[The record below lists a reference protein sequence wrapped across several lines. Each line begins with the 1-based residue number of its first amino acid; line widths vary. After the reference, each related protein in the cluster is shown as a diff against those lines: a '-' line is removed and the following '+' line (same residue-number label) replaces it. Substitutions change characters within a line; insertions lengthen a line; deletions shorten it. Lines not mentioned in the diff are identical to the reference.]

1 MAQKE
6 ERRPFATMNIH
17 TTTLACKPIDEA
29 GERELLIH
37 SLRTAVARS
46 RLVTNTLETIGVSL
60 RHKQVST
67 AEAMN
72 WLHDEGLLSEVQ
84 IPLPRAPEAA
94 NG

>member
-1 MAQKE
+1 MNDI
-6 ERRPFATMNIH
+6 ATPSISR
-17 TTTLACKPIDEA
+17 KPIDEA

-72 WLHDEGLLSEVQ
+72 WLHDEGLLNEVQ

>member
-1 MAQKE
+1 
-6 ERRPFATMNIH
+6 MNIH
-17 TTTLACKPIDEA
+17 TTTLARKPIDEA

-72 WLHDEGLLSEVQ
+72 WIHDEGLLNEVQ
-84 IPLPRAPEAA
+84 IPLPRAPRAGTGA
-94 NG
+94 TS

>member
-1 MAQKE
+1 
-6 ERRPFATMNIH
+6 MNIH
-17 TTTLACKPIDEA
+17 HTTLARKPIDEA

-67 AEAMN
+67 EEAMN
-72 WLHDEGLLSEVQ
+72 WLHEEGLLNEVQ
-84 IPLPRAPEAA
+84 IPLPRAPEAKA
-94 NG
+94 S

>member
-1 MAQKE
+1 MN
-6 ERRPFATMNIH
+6 RRN
-17 TTTLACKPIDEA
+17 TTLVRKPIDET

-72 WLHDEGLLSEVQ
+72 WIHDEGLLNEVQ
-84 IPLPRAPEAA
+84 IPVPRAPEAKR
-94 NG
+94 

>member
-1 MAQKE
+1 
-6 ERRPFATMNIH
+6 MNDI
-17 TTTLACKPIDEA
+17 ASASIARKPIDEA

-72 WLHDEGLLSEVQ
+72 WLHDEGLLNEVQ
-84 IPLPRAPEAA
+84 IPLPRAPEAKA
-94 NG
+94 S